1 MTKKLIIILSAVLF
15 LVACGNTN
23 NKAKALLDEARLALD
38 ERRYDD
44 VLAKID
50 TLRNKYP
57 RAIEERKQ
65 ALPLWQKAELLRTQ
79 DELAVV
85 DSLLAVVESA
95 YNEVRQ
101 LQNQADKS
109 GDQEAWKR
117 HNRTANQLKARK
129 DSLQNR
135 FDEACAKIKYIHKK
149 QKEI

>member
-1 MTKKLIIILSAVLF
+1 M
-15 LVACGNTN
+15 
-23 NKAKALLDEARLALD
+23 
-38 ERRYDD
+38 
-44 VLAKID
+44 
-50 TLRNKYP
+50 
-57 RAIEERKQ
+57 
-65 ALPLWQKAELLRTQ
+65 RTQ

-85 DSLLAVVESA
+85 DSLLAVVGSA

-135 FDEACAKIKYIHKK
+135 FDVACAKIKYIHKK

>member
-1 MTKKLIIILSAVLF
+1 MKVYTLYLTMPSEALSILTLCSPGLSV
-15 LVACGNTN
+15 
-23 NKAKALLDEARLALD
+23 
-38 ERRYDD
+38 DD
-44 VLAKID
+44 
-50 TLRNKYP
+50 T
-57 RAIEERKQ
+57 
-65 ALPLWQKAELLRTQ
+65 
-79 DELAVV
+79 
-85 DSLLAVVESA
+85 